1 MPAGSDVRNEGYQ
14 FIESYV
20 SCSDTRVSGC
30 GTVAL
35 WHCGTRDSP
44 DTPWLVV
51 WMILDLGLFRL
62 RLRFLYLECV

>member
-1 MPAGSDVRNEGYQ
+1 MLE
-14 FIESYV
+14 
-20 SCSDTRVSGC
+20 TRGTNLLKVMFVAQTHGLVAC